1 MIDLKSHVLH
11 HVLGDGTIFISSYI
25 RYVAFRTLN
34 LLPTK
39 YWTMDET
46 VHKLQMKSTRK
57 AYTSTE
63 TSKVML
69 PRFPSLNTNPVLLLG
84 LLNVLPDPTARL
96 GAPFNFR
103 TTSDSI

>member
-1 MIDLKSHVLH
+1 MIDLKSHVLR

-57 AYTSTE
+57 TYTSTE

-69 PRFPSLNTNPVLLLG
+69 PRFPSFEHKPRPTLG
-84 LLNVLPDPTARL
+84 FTEFPAGPH
-96 GAPFNFR
+96 R
-103 TTSDSI
+103 TVGSAVQF